1 VQKVAQRA
9 VVIVLLV
16 RERVE
21 RVRGVVSVKQPM
33 WL

>member
-21 RVRGVVSVKQPM
+21 RARGVVSVKQPM